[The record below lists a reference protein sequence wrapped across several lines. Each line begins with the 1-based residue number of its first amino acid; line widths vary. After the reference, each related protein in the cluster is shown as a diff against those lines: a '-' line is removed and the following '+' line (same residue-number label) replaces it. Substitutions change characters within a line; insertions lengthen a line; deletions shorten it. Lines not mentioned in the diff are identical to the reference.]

1 MTVFEQLLRVQAHD
15 THLDQLRHRRDTLPE
30 RAALDDRHQVI
41 ADFDSATAAVQEQRD
56 AVGRDQKRIE
66 DEVATIEAKAT
77 DVDKKLYSGTITSP
91 RELQGFQDDLQ
102 SLRRRQRQLEDDV
115 LAFMEKLEPLDEEL
129 AKRAASR
136 AELETEAERF
146 GSALTQAEAQLDIE
160 IGTEE
165 QARAA
170 ASAPI
175 PQDLLDRYDKLRR
188 QFDGVAI
195 APLVGNSCGGCHLT
209 LSAME
214 VDRIKH
220 QPPDALI
227 YCEECG
233 RLLVR

>member
-1 MTVFEQLLRVQAHD
+1 MTVFEQLLQVQAHD
-15 THLDQLRHRRDTLPE
+15 THLDQLRHRRDSLPE
-30 RAALDDRHQVI
+30 RADLARQRQEM
-41 ADFDSATAAVQEQRD
+41 AAFDAETSGVQAERD
-56 AVGRDQKRIE
+56 AVGREQKRVE
-66 DEVATIEAKAT
+66 DEVATVEAKAT
-77 DVDKKLYSGTITSP
+77 EVDAKLYSGTITSP

-102 SLRRRQRQLEDDV
+102 SLRRRQRHLEDDV
-115 LAFMEKLEPLDEEL
+115 LAFMEQTEPLDERL
-129 AKRAASR
+129 A
-136 AELETEAERF
+136 
-146 GSALTQAEAQLDIE
+146 
-160 IGTEE
+160 
-165 QARAA
+165 ARAA
-170 ASAPI
+170 QRADLEAQADKLASAVALAEKDVDAEIAAAESERASTAEPI
-175 PQDLLDRYDKLRR
+175 PSDLLDRYDRLRK

>member
-1 MTVFEQLLRVQAHD
+1 MTVFEQLLQVQAHD

-30 RAALDDRHQVI
+30 RAALDERQQAI
-41 ADFDSATAAVQEQRD
+41 ADFDARTAAVQEQRD

-66 DEVATIEAKAT
+66 DEVATIEAKAAE
-77 DVDKKLYSGTITSP
+77 VDKKLYSGTITSP

-129 AKRAASR
+129 ARRMVSR
-136 AELETEAERF
+136 AELEAETEGVA
-146 GSALTQAEAQLDIE
+146 SALAAAEQELDVE
-160 IGTEE
+160 IRSEDDE
-165 QARAA
+165 RSAAA
-170 ASAPI
+170 ASI
-175 PQDLLDRYDKLRR
+175 PQDLLDRYDKLRN

-195 APLVGNSCGGCHLT
+195 APLVGSSCGGCHLT

-220 QPPDALI
+220 QPADALI

-233 RLLVR
+233 RILVR